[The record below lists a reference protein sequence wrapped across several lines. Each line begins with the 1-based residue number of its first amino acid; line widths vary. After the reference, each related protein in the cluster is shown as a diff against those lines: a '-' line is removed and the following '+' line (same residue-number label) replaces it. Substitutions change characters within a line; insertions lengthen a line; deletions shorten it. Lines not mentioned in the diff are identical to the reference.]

1 MRRLYLYATN
11 EFTLNPIQTGGG
23 FGSHPPPYQ
32 APPPTPLP
40 PSLPNRS
47 SYDHET
53 WRLFLKM
60 FSGHFNVIVTC
71 TSTFRLTLQP
81 TFYSHVLQNLP
92 FKNWIK
98 FIFYQLKFS
107 HTLTSAIF
115 HVIYYNCQSNPSFL
129 VIDLRKKNMSDQM
142 AGAGLRF

>member
-1 MRRLYLYATN
+1 MPVKTFCCYWVKKKTRKNPLYKCVGCTCMLLTNSPLTLFRPEEALGATLLP
-11 EFTLNPIQTGGG
+11 TKP
-23 FGSHPPPYQ
+23 
-32 APPPTPLP
+32 PPPTPLP

-98 FIFYQLKFS
+98 FIFY
-107 HTLTSAIF
+107 
-115 HVIYYNCQSNPSFL
+115 
-129 VIDLRKKNMSDQM
+129 
-142 AGAGLRF
+142 